1 MLEFHLKNGEVHY
14 KGLPEHRTQGLLDC
28 GVQSEN
34 IRETQEKTELQRLL
48 RHDGQDKVRGVR
60 VQFPQSHRSPS
71 STSESGKAYYCG
83 ALSGTD
89 AKRSVCERMC

>member
-1 MLEFHLKNGEVHY
+1 MYIPKGKENTENG
-14 KGLPEHRTQGLLDC
+14 GHRTQGLLDC

-60 VQFPQSHRSPS
+60 VQFPQSHAAVFYI
-71 STSESGKAYYCG
+71 GKRQSLLLAV
-83 ALSGTD
+83 
-89 AKRSVCERMC
+89 R